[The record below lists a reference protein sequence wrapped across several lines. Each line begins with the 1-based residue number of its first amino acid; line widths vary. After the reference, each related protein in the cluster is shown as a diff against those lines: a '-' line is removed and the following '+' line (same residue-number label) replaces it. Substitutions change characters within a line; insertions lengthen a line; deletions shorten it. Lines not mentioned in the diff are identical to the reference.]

1 MATNLATISGR
12 IVIDTSGI
20 AASLQAAQDSVT
32 AFGNNLKTIGSSMS
46 TYLTV
51 PIAGIGAAAVTT
63 AADFESSM
71 NILEVV
77 SRSSGTAISDLSKAT
92 LQAGNDSELFGVSAA
107 SAAESLTSM
116 YKSGMTTAD
125 IFGGANGL
133 NSYLNEGASLNG
145 VFRASVDLAAA
156 SEMDLGK
163 ATDAIIVAMKT
174 FGKSGEDATS
184 IADNFVRTANSGVL
198 SVTDLRDSLETI
210 GPTASNFGFSFEEVN
225 QALAIL
231 STRGIKGSEAGT
243 ALKSMLTNMMRQT
256 DDVKGSLSALN
267 VELYNTDGT
276 MRSLPDIIGQFSQAL
291 NEENTVTRMV
301 GGATAEMSNAA
312 SKAAEKMPAL
322 TNKMS
327 EQQAALAILQ
337 RELGDTNIKF
347 GEGSIQA
354 EKKRLAITKLTN
366 DIAENQTKM
375 TGYQGAIDGVNNSQ
389 AHAVTSTVKLTEEQ
403 RNIAIQTIAGT
414 YGMKAM
420 NTLVTEGT
428 AGWNKMGADINAAA
442 GATEM
447 GAARTQGFS
456 ASMSLLKDTISTFLT
471 TVGLPLL
478 DTYLTPLVL
487 KINEVVGAISTGFNP
502 AWGGTIAAV
511 GLVLAGIGPL
521 LLAFGTV
528 ITVVASVGAALA
540 GIVGA
545 ALTPFGLAVGVLGL
559 AVVAG
564 ATAIATNFG
573 GIQEKIGAAWVV
585 IEPILSAFV
594 LTVGARMEQ
603 AMTIMKDITK
613 TVLDAVGEWWKKH
626 QDSITPIITAIQAFF
641 TDTLKAGLTLFQETS
656 RNVLFNI
663 QTWWTTHKDEV
674 VAKITAVLDGVAGLL
689 SYLKKGWEDNGPL
702 IKQAAS
708 TAWEGIKSTITTVVT
723 TIQAAVKLYLDTAK
737 EMWDKHGPQIKQIAE
752 SLWNGVKTVIGGV
765 IDVLKVVIPNFLDGI
780 KQFWNQNGE
789 AIKQVVSAAWGF
801 YKSTI
806 EMQINMILAVIQTVL
821 NAIQSFWQN
830 HGQTLMASAQAVWQS
845 ISQVIQGAT
854 QIISGVI
861 QMMAGVLTGNWQ
873 QAGQGLVQIWQ
884 GVWQTMTGFLQG
896 AAAQIIGAV
905 TLLGVGA
912 LNAITGQNWD
922 NMGRSVV
929 EGMTNGIRNGISMVE
944 EAARNMAQSAMD
956 AAMDALDMHS
966 PSRKFG
972 ELGGFVSEGMAIGV
986 KDKSGLA
993 ADAVSGMAV
1002 DMTKAMNPQTV
1013 GGGGTN
1019 QNTTNANR
1027 IQVIV
1032 YAGNGD
1038 LGAVGS
1044 AAEGGVMK
1052 AARAMGIA

>member
-46 TYLTV
+46 MYITA

-71 NILEVV
+71 NILGVV
-77 SRSSGTAISDLSKAT
+77 AQSSGTAINDLSKAA
-92 LQAGNDSELFGVSAA
+92 LQAGNDSDLFGVSAA

-116 YKSGMTTAD
+116 YKSGLSTAE

-133 NSYLNEGASLNG
+133 NGYLNEGASLSG
-145 VFRASVDLAAA
+145 VFRAAIDLQSA
-156 SEMDLGK
+156 SELDQAA
-163 ATDAIIVAMKT
+163 ATDAVIVAMKT
-174 FGKSGEDATS
+174 FGISAENAGTIS
-184 IADNFVRTANSGVL
+184 DNFVKTANAGVL
-198 SVTDLRDSLETI
+198 SVGDLRDALANI
-210 GPTASNFGFSFEEVN
+210 GPTAASFGFSFEDVN
-225 QALAIL
+225 QALAVL

-243 ALKSMLTNMMRQT
+243 ALKSMMTNMMRQT
-256 DDVKGSLSALN
+256 PDVKAALAELN
-267 VELYNTDGT
+267 IELYNTDGT
-276 MRSLPDIIGQFSQAL
+276 MKSLPDIMGQFSKAL
-291 NEENTVTRMV
+291 TEEHTQTVMV
-301 GGATAEMSNAA
+301 GGATKEMTKEAE
-312 SKAAEKMPAL
+312 KAAEKMPGL
-322 TNKMS
+322 TNKIS
-327 EQQAALAILQ
+327 EQQAALAIMQ
-337 RELGDTNIKF
+337 RELADTNIKF

-366 DIAENQTKM
+366 DIAENQAKM
-375 TGYQGAIDGVNNSQ
+375 TGYQGAIDAVNGAQ
-389 AHAVTSTVKLTEEQ
+389 AQAVTSTVKLTEEQ
-403 RNIAIQTIAGT
+403 RNIAVQTIAGT

-420 NTLVTEGT
+420 NTLVAEGT
-428 AGWNKMGADINAAA
+428 AGWNKMGVDINAAA

-447 GAARTQGFS
+447 GTARTQGFS
-456 ASMSLLKDTISTFLT
+456 AAMSLMKDTITTFLI
-471 TVGLPLL
+471 TVGTPLL
-478 DTYLTPLVL
+478 DTYLTPMVL
-487 KINEVVGAISTGFNP
+487 KLNDVISAISQGFNP
-502 AWGGTIAAV
+502 AWAGTTAAI
-511 GLVLAGIGPL
+511 GLALAAIGPL
-521 LLAFGTV
+521 LLAFGTM
-528 ITVVASVGAALA
+528 ITVVASVSAALVA
-540 GIVGA
+540 IVGA
-545 ALTPFGLAVGVLGL
+545 ALSPFGLAIGALGL

-564 ATAIATNFG
+564 AAIIATNFG
-573 GIQEKIGAAWVV
+573 GIQEKIAAAWAV
-585 IEPILSAFV
+585 IEPILSTFV

-603 AMTIMKDITK
+603 AMTLMKDITK

-674 VAKITAVLDGVAGLL
+674 VAKITAVLDGVVGLL
-689 SYLKKGWEDNGPL
+689 TALKKGWEDNGPL

-708 TAWEGIKSTITTVVT
+708 TAWEGIKSVITAVVT

-737 EMWDKHGPQIKQIAE
+737 EQWEKHGPQIKQIAE
-752 SLWNGVKTVIGGV
+752 SLWNGVKTVVDGV

-789 AIKQVVSAAWGF
+789 AIKQIVSAAWGF

-821 NAIQSFWQN
+821 NAIQSFWQS

-845 ISQVIQGAT
+845 ITQVIQGAT

-873 QAGQGLVQIWQ
+873 QAGQGLMQIWQ

-896 AAAQIIGAV
+896 AATQIIGAV

-986 KDKSGLA
+986 KGKSQLA

-1038 LGAVGS
+1038 LGAIGS

-1052 AARAMGIA
+1052 AARAMGLA